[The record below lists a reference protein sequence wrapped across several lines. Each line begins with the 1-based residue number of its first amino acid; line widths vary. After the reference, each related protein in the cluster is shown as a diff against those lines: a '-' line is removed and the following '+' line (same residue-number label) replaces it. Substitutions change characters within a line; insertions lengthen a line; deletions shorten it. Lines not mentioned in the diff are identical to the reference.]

1 MRLLIDTNILISAAL
16 FPDSVPARA
25 FTKAVTPPHEA
36 VVCEYSLDEMRRVFN
51 RKFPHRL
58 DGFERFVSSL
68 TLAVKIVST
77 PDQKVRVAGESA
89 IRDVNDRPI
98 FRAAVNA
105 HVDAII
111 TGDKDFLESGIPRPQ
126 SLTASEFFHSNSN
139 FRKSLKK
146 SFLFQENRL

>member
-25 FTKAVTPPHEA
+25 FTKAVTPPHET
-36 VVCEYSLDEMRRVFN
+36 VICDYSLDEMRRVFN

-58 DGFERFVSSL
+58 GDFERFVSGL
-68 TLAVKIVST
+68 TFAVEMVST
-77 PDQKVRVAGESA
+77 PAQEESVEGESA

-105 HVDAII
+105 KVDAII
-111 TGDKDFLESGIPRPQ
+111 TGDKDFLESGISMPK
-126 SLTASEFFHSNSN
+126 SLTAAVFFGMKHP
-139 FRKSLKK
+139 
-146 SFLFQENRL
+146 